1 MMRMTFR
8 GTHLGEFM
16 GVAATGKKVEFATIS
31 MNRYSGGKSVE
42 NWGMH
47 DLHGLLRQ
55 LSD

>member
-1 MMRMTFR
+1 MRMTFR